1 MLQRLVRKVRQL
13 AGKREQKALVLM
25 YHRIAEPGIDPWD
38 LAVSPSH
45 FEQQLNFLKEK
56 YRVVSIPELDV
67 FIKNGEIPHNCV
79 CLSFDDGYRDNF
91 EVARLLLE
99 ACDVPATFFIST
111 HYVQQQELFWWDELA
126 EMLLSGPLKQ
136 KRITVTIGQE
146 TFSFKL
152 DNDVNELESAKAIL
166 AWKWPAT
173 PPGSRCQAYLT
184 IWEKLRP
191 LPLPEI
197 KAVLNKL
204 AEDLEYSPAIQHPAM
219 AMTTDQ
225 LRELSS
231 SRLCTIGL
239 HTHTHPAL
247 SAHARQ
253 VQEQEIMENAIRL
266 NEITGLNASLLAY
279 PYGDYGID
287 TPGIVENMDIS
298 MAFVSHEATITQRS
312 NPYQLARIQVKDWSP
327 EQLRIRLDKWFRS

>member
-1 MLQRLVRKVRQL
+1 
-13 AGKREQKALVLM
+13 M

-45 FEQQLNFLKEK
+45 FEQHLKFLKEK
-56 YRVVSIPELDV
+56 YRVVSIPELAG
-67 FIKNGEIPHNCV
+67 FMKNGKIPHNCV

-99 ACDVPATFFIST
+99 SHDLPATFFIPT
-111 HYVQQQELFWWDELA
+111 HYVQQQEPFWWDELT

-146 TFSFKL
+146 AFRFKL

-166 AWKWPAT
+166 NWKWPAT
-173 PPGSRCQAYLT
+173 PPGCRCEAYLA
-184 IWEKLRP
+184 IWEKLKP
-191 LPLPEI
+191 LPIPEI

-204 AEDLEYSPAIQHPAM
+204 AEDLEYSPAIPHPAM
-219 AMTTDQ
+219 PMTTDQ
-225 LRELSS
+225 LRQLSS
-231 SRLCTIGL
+231 SPLCTIGL
-239 HTHTHPAL
+239 HTHTHTAL

-253 VQEQEIMENAIRL
+253 VQEQEIRENANRL
-266 NEITGLNASLLAY
+266 DEITGLNASLLAY

-287 TPGIVENMDIS
+287 TPGIVENMEIS
-298 MAFVSHEATITQRS
+298 MAFVTHEAAITQRS
-312 NPYQLARIQVKDWSP
+312 NPYQLGRIQVKDWSA
-327 EQLRIRLDKWFRS
+327 EQLRITLDKWFRS